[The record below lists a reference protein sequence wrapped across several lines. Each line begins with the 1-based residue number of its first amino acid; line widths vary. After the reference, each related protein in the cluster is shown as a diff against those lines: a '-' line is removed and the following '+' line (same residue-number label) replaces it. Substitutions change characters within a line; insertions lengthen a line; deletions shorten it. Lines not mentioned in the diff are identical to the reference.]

1 MDLLIK
7 IVWKT
12 ALLLGGL
19 ITCFC
24 LVVIGCAVIV
34 DIWEELRESKE

>member
-19 ITCFC
+19 VTCFA
-24 LVVIGCAVIV
+24 LVVIGCAVMV
-34 DIWEELRESKE
+34 NVWEELRESKD